1 MVRTSKDEKLKAG
14 VKRARGRPRTK
25 EPKNSPPSKRHR
37 SSNIGSTNGTKSPQK
52 EGSLSPSHQEPP
64 QLEPMP
70 AVEEEDGI
78 DIPLGYTGLNSVDEH
93 LLPGKCI
100 VICPLSSCR
109 KKYAN
114 PIDLVSHLRNFH
126 EKDKLS
132 SLKIFTCPTCLKTRF
147 SSHTTSSDLT
157 LLSEHAERYHGQTL
171 DQNDFVYFCTVVM
184 DILTNDKA
192 TQKKEENDVK
202 QECVISTQHQNSDT
216 LYHPIFPFVPNSSTV
231 SDNSFESSASKV
243 ARVNTDS
250 LGLRMPSQTGHF
262 IQISPVTQSL
272 PNNVPTAV
280 SGTATP
286 SPYFAA
292 LAAVAGQLP
301 SGAFLLSSSSASNP
315 VVTTKASAEQHI
327 LIAPSSSICTSP
339 SKPLP
344 VLITSSSA
352 VGDTNHTASS
362 SNNLQPPQS
371 PTAAAAIATLKQLIQ
386 SASTTLKPH
395 QHQAPSQTTPAITLS
410 NTSFLP
416 SPSTLSQIAPST
428 SPVTKMGTRFD
439 HPSSAP
445 IGCPLVQGG
454 ASLVTSP
461 GAELETTADLS
472 SYASASADLLTLA
485 RLSVNQATAD
495 ALNNSANN
503 TATTSTSANN
513 QQSAG
518 NMIVQESTTLVMP
531 QQTAGQLPSSS
542 STTPLRNRR
551 LLPRKAAP
559 LSPATISVAAQAN
572 QSTSAGTQVPIRKR
586 VALPPLAVKPPKEV
600 TPTTLDVTTGA
611 SVVTATTCVSE
622 EAPVMTAALINPS
635 SAVASTTTLIPST
648 LNNMLARS
656 RLLASTSTTSTPTS
670 FINVPVRPV
679 ISAATALAAA
689 AVVPSSTSTNTQQS
703 SIPLP
708 SQHLIQ
714 RMLPTIRPTPLQKIL
729 PRPNASCVTTAAQP
743 ASVVST
749 QTINMTPTSK
759 EIRHPLL
766 YSVAQA
772 SLIAQTPVT
781 MVTPS
786 LASVVVTAPIPT
798 VMVTPNTPI
807 KSNPQIVNG
816 NGNAPSSSV
825 PATATTVNSPSTLTQ
840 QQPPANTS
848 VSSDEGHLV
857 ICTSPSEMNISA

>member
-14 VKRARGRPRTK
+14 VKRTRGRPRTK
-25 EPKNSPPSKRHR
+25 EPRNSPPSKRHKL
-37 SSNIGSTNGTKSPQK
+37 SNIGSTNGTKSPQK

-126 EKDKLS
+126 EKDKFS

-171 DQNDFVYFCTVVM
+171 SQNDFVYFCTVVM
-184 DILTNDKA
+184 DILTDDKA
-192 TQKKEENDVK
+192 TQKREENDVK
-202 QECVISTQHQNSDT
+202 QECVPNDQCQNSDT
-216 LYHPIFPFVPNSSTV
+216 LYHPIFPLVPNSTMV
-231 SDNSFESSASKV
+231 SDNSSESSANKV

-250 LGLRMPSQTGHF
+250 LGLRIPSQTGHF

-272 PNNVPTAV
+272 PNNAPAAV
-280 SGTATP
+280 SGTAAP
-286 SPYFAA
+286 PPYFAA

-301 SGAFLLSSSSASNP
+301 SGAFLLSSSSTSNP

-352 VGDTNHTASS
+352 VGDTNHTASI

-416 SPSTLSQIAPST
+416 SPSALPQITPST
-428 SPVTKMGTRFD
+428 SPVTKMGTRFE
-439 HPSSAP
+439 HPSSTS
-445 IGCPLVQGG
+445 IGCPLAQGG
-454 ASLVTSP
+454 GSLVTSP
-461 GAELETTADLS
+461 GAELETTTDLS
-472 SYASASADLLTLA
+472 SYASANADLLTLA

-503 TATTSTSANN
+503 TATTSNSANN

-518 NMIVQESTTLVMP
+518 SVVVQESTTLVMP
-531 QQTAGQLPSSS
+531 QQTTSQLPSSS

-551 LLPRKAAP
+551 LLPRKTAP
-559 LSPATISVAAQAN
+559 LSPAPISVAGQAN
-572 QSTSAGTQVPIRKR
+572 QPVSAGTQVPIRKR

-600 TPTTLDVTTGA
+600 TPTPTTLDGTTGA
-611 SVVTATTCVSE
+611 SVVTAGTCVSE

-635 SAVASTTTLIPST
+635 SAAPSAAAATTLIPST

-656 RLLASTSTTSTPTS
+656 RLLASTSTTSTATS

-679 ISAATALAAA
+679 ISATTALAAAAAAA
-689 AVVPSSTSTNTQQS
+689 AVVPSSTSNNTQQS
-703 SIPLP
+703 SIPPP

-714 RMLPTIRPTPLQKIL
+714 RILPTIRP
-729 PRPNASCVTTAAQP
+729 
-743 ASVVST
+743 
-749 QTINMTPTSK
+749 
-759 EIRHPLL
+759 
-766 YSVAQA
+766 
-772 SLIAQTPVT
+772 
-781 MVTPS
+781 
-786 LASVVVTAPIPT
+786 
-798 VMVTPNTPI
+798 
-807 KSNPQIVNG
+807 
-816 NGNAPSSSV
+816 
-825 PATATTVNSPSTLTQ
+825 
-840 QQPPANTS
+840 
-848 VSSDEGHLV
+848 
-857 ICTSPSEMNISA
+857 SEFFGC